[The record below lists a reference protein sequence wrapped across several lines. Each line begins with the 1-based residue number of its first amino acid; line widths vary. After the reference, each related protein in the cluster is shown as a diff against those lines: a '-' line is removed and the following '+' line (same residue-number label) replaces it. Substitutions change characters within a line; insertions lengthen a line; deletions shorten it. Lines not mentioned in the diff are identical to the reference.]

1 MDHNAF
7 FAQLETLLQQRVN
20 WLAQKSALELTS
32 HQLED
37 VAHALALNA
46 FYLIESKIEDEYMND
61 DWRAE
66 GIYR

>member
-37 VAHALALNA
+37 VAHAFALNA

-66 GIYR
+66 GVYK